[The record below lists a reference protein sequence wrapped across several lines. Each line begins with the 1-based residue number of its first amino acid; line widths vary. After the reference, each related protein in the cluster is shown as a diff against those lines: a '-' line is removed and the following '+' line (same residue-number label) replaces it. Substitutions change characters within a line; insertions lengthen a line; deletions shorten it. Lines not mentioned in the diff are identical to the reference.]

1 MKNKNTSDQ
10 DIKIT
15 NEVMPKQKAEKA
27 RKFPK
32 FGVLDAVI
40 ILLVVVICAG
50 VYFRYSFFDMLNSSK
65 NLKECYVTF
74 KTDKITTAVSR
85 ELEKDDF
92 VYFKSDGSDFGTIT
106 TKSEAITIAIQE
118 QPATT
123 TVFKDGKTYADVQYP
138 SGMEDSLISGTGTI
152 KCECSIAENGSFL
165 LNGSSYIAPGQTYTV
180 CTERVTFKITI
191 TAIELVPET

>member
-50 VYFRYSFFDMLNSSK
+50 VYFRYSFFDMLNS
-65 NLKECYVTF
+65 
-74 KTDKITTAVSR
+74 
-85 ELEKDDF
+85 
-92 VYFKSDGSDFGTIT
+92 
-106 TKSEAITIAIQE
+106 
-118 QPATT
+118 
-123 TVFKDGKTYADVQYP
+123 
-138 SGMEDSLISGTGTI
+138 
-152 KCECSIAENGSFL
+152 
-165 LNGSSYIAPGQTYTV
+165 
-180 CTERVTFKITI
+180 
-191 TAIELVPET
+191 